1 MASDWLFNF
10 WKKDDLGQSSIQRP
24 ARTPHELLIQSL
36 IRFLTIAP
44 RLPDLETEYQILVSE
59 LEDAPDPK
67 TIDTLLLRLDAYI
80 AQAATLHRQQ
90 QEQTVKKTQIQMQK
104 ICYGLE
110 QRLGLDSARTSFALW
125 LQNPDQI
132 HDLEQNIEKLSFL
145 VDELCK
151 SKKEEAHKWDIFTQP
166 IPPGEKAILSLG
178 ILDQKQAFLD
188 QFGEKGLRD
197 IMLEIARS
205 LQQKIKRY
213 DFFAQIEQQYFVMIF
228 GNCELKYSQ
237 DILERLKEA
246 LKEHTFTY
254 EGQIIPVT
262 LSFGLMC
269 LKENVP
275 PLVQVQ
281 YAEQALVEAQKE
293 GADRLIFVEHN

>member
-1 MASDWLFNF
+1 MASEWLFNF
-10 WKKDDLGQSSIQRP
+10 WKKNDLPQSSSIQP
-24 ARTPHELLIQSL
+24 ARTPHALLIQSL

-59 LEDAPDPK
+59 LEDDPDPK

-80 AQAATLHRQQ
+80 AQAASLHRQQ
-90 QEQTVKKTQIQMQK
+90 QELTVKKTQIQIQK

-151 SKKEEAHKWDIFTQP
+151 SKQEEAHKWDIFTQP

-188 QFGEKGLRD
+188 QFGDKGLRE
-197 IMLEIARS
+197 IMLQIART
-205 LQQKIKRY
+205 LQLKIKRY

-228 GNCELKYSQ
+228 GNCELKFSQ

-281 YAEQALVEAQKE
+281 YAEQALTEAQKE